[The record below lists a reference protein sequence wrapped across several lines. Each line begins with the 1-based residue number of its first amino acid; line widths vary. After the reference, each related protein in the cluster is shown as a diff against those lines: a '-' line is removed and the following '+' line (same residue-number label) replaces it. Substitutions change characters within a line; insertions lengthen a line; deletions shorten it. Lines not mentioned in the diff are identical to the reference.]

1 MRASRSRYIACTPW
15 EAKPFELD
23 ILTWQDKPD
32 GYFFNYWGR
41 TFKEFEK
48 CSSLSG
54 LTFYLIS
61 NHILVD
67 ELPSYGD
74 DVVAVIRSDE
84 ECSDSALPDQ
94 GTVRFQDLRI

>member
-1 MRASRSRYIACTPW
+1 MNSGRSKYIACTPW
-15 EAKPFELD
+15 DPKPFELD
-23 ILTWQDKPD
+23 VFTWQDKPD
-32 GYFFNYWGR
+32 GYFFNYWAR
-41 TFKEFEK
+41 VFQQLEK

-74 DVVAVIRSDE
+74 SVVAVIKKR
-84 ECSDSALPDQ
+84 
-94 GTVRFQDLRI
+94 

>member
-1 MRASRSRYIACTPW
+1 VRNFR
-15 EAKPFELD
+15 
-23 ILTWQDKPD
+23 
-32 GYFFNYWGR
+32 
-41 TFKEFEK
+41 EFEK
-48 CSSLSG
+48 SSSLSG

-84 ECSDSALPDQ
+84 ECWIPPYLNKEPVSF
-94 GTVRFQDLRI
+94 FQLKEAAELEAKK